1 MSLPEAAPWA
11 WIPLVIWAG
20 FAQTVRNAAQRSL
33 VSSLG
38 TLAATLVRFLYGVPF
53 ALAWV
58 LVVQGASG
66 ASVPHFDARYAAWLT
81 LGAVSQIA
89 ATACLLT
96 AMRQRNF
103 IIGVTLSKTE
113 VLQLGILAAVFL
125 QEWPTPVSA
134 AAMVVATV
142 GVVLLSLPREGL
154 AGFSRASASAA
165 AFGLAS
171 GGMFA
176 LASVGYRGAALQMA
190 GTSPWVVGAWNVLF
204 GQVLQSLLLGGWLMW
219 RQPGTLTAVARAWRV
234 STLAGLM
241 GALASIGWL
250 TAYALRTAVDVRTL
264 GLVEVLFSFAVSR
277 QVFQERLSARE
288 LGGLACVLAGV
299 VAVTAGA

>member
-1 MSLPEAAPWA
+1 MTLPDAAAWA

-33 VSSLG
+33 VGSLG

-66 ASVPHFDARYAAWLT
+66 NALPHFDARYAAWLA

-113 VLQLGILAAVFL
+113 VLQLGLLAAVFL
-125 QEWPTPVSA
+125 QEWPAPVSA

-142 GVVLLSLPREGL
+142 GVVLLSVPREGL
-154 AGFSRASASAA
+154 AGVSRASAGAA

-171 GGMFA
+171 GGLFA

-204 GQVLQSLLLGGWLMW
+204 GQLLQSLLLGGWLAW
-219 RQPGTLTAVARAWRV
+219 RQPGTLSAVARAWRV

-250 TAYALRTAVDVRTL
+250 TAYALRAAVDVRTL

-277 QVFQERLSARE
+277 QVFEERLSVRE
-288 LGGLACVLAGV
+288 LAGLACVLAGV
-299 VAVTAGA
+299 VAVTAGG